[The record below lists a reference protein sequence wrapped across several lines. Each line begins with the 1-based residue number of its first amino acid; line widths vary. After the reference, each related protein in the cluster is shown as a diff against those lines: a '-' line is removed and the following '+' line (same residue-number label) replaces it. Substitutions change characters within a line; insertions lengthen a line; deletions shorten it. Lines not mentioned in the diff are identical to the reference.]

1 MGRVGS
7 DWYVS
12 ATQDFLSLFF
22 WVAGPHSPQHEHN
35 RGMSKSG
42 QPTVGK
48 WVGSKTPIAPAISM
62 DPGPRFLAYAGLVT
76 GAWSA
81 ILSLI
86 VYAFARLIGVPLEVD
101 TDRLPVMVPWIAIVV
116 VPLAAAEIGAMAS
129 LLARG
134 LPHAGRIVFWSG
146 TVIALASLAFPIMR
160 SESVSTAIWLSIPH
174 LITWFLVV
182 PQIARIIGDTEPG
195 LRVDR
200 PVL

>member
-1 MGRVGS
+1 M
-7 DWYVS
+7 
-12 ATQDFLSLFF
+12 
-22 WVAGPHSPQHEHN
+22 WVAGPKFTQHEHN
-35 RGMSKSG
+35 RGVSKSG
-42 QPTVGK
+42 QPTVGM
-48 WVGSKTPIAPAISM
+48 WVNSKTPIAPAVSM

-76 GAWSA
+76 GAWSS

-86 VYAFARLIGVPLEVD
+86 VYAFARIIGVPLEVD

-116 VPLAAAEIGAMAS
+116 VPLVAAEAGAMAS

-134 LPHAGRIVFWSG
+134 LPYARRIVFWSG
-146 TVIALASLAFPIMR
+146 TALAIASLAFPILR
-160 SESVSTAIWLSIPH
+160 SDQLSTAIWLSIPH
-174 LITWFLVV
+174 VITWFLVV